1 MTVATLLRVRRR
13 RTIASAL
20 ISLLIFSSA
29 TQSTYGDDS
38 QLPALVDAPI
48 PANVTPTISGIA
60 ADRPTPYKDR
70 CHTQQDL
77 TKSESACVYG
87 DRKSKTTIVLF
98 GDSHALSWFP
108 AIERLALAKKW
119 KLVSLTMSSCWPADI
134 LAWNSTKNAL
144 MANCTIWRTDTV
156 NDILAMKP
164 KMIFVAGT
172 RGFTT
177 VDGDMNLILGDART
191 ATWEAGMVRTL
202 DDLKKASKLVVYLA
216 DTPVSAVDSPTCLRA
231 HRNSIA
237 ACATPYAKAVSTKWL
252 AEEQHVAT
260 TEGVMWIDP
269 TPWICSTE
277 PCSPLSGK
285 YIIYVDSGH
294 LTASFARTLEKPLW
308 AEITSQ

>member
-1 MTVATLLRVRRR
+1 MLAY
-13 RTIASAL
+13 AL
-20 ISLLIFSSA
+20 IALLA
-29 TQSTYGDDS
+29 LLSTS
-38 QLPALVDAPI
+38 QPAHAVDPSLPALVDQPV
-48 PANVTPTISGIA
+48 PANVTPSISGIA

-77 TKSESACVYG
+77 TKSESTCVYG
-87 DRKSKTTIVLF
+87 NLKSKTTIVLF

-156 NDILAMKP
+156 HDILAMKP

-202 DDLKKASKLVVYLA
+202 DDLKRASNLVVYLA
-216 DTPVSAVDSPTCLRA
+216 DTPVSSVDSPTCLRA
-231 HRNSIA
+231 HRSSIA
-237 ACATPYAKAVSTKWL
+237 ACATPYAKAVSAKWL

-260 TEGVMWIDP
+260 TEGVIWIDP

-294 LTASFARTLEKPLW
+294 LAASFARTLEKPLW